1 VSTPESTLA
10 TSQFD
15 IIEGGEHAAT
25 PAEQPIRSR
34 SISTRS
40 IDTSGY
46 DQTELPAQKVLWRAI
61 WGHHRLYQY
70 WRLMVLV
77 FAINVGFFYWASAA
91 QPAVFA
97 SPNLLQTSLNLSIA
111 NFALGILI
119 RQQLVINILF
129 AIATSVPVSW
139 PLAIRRQMGKVYHFG
154 GLHIGGTVAGTIWF
168 IAYLV
173 FAIEQQNSGL
183 SPLSIVT
190 VLTAYSIVLLLLSML
205 AFAYPAWRQKYHDRF
220 EISHRFGGWAV
231 LLLIWLHFFLIT
243 GDLRGPTPYPEAMLK
258 SFGFWALVVITMSIV
273 FPWSRLQY
281 VPIKIE
287 RPSNHVALVSFDYG
301 VTPFAGSSTALS
313 RSPLTEWHSFA
324 NVPAPGQSGF
334 RLTISRAGDWTG
346 ALIDDMPSHIW
357 VRGIPTGGVGNVDQ
371 LFKRV
376 VWIATGSG
384 IGPTLPHLL
393 AKTAP
398 AHLIWSTRDA
408 RATYGDKLVDEILN
422 VEPNA
427 LIWDTN
433 TRGRPDLVQLAYAG
447 VQAFEAEAVIVISN
461 EKLTREVVYGMES
474 RGIPAYGAIWDS

>member
-1 VSTPESTLA
+1 MSTPESPLA
-10 TSQFD
+10 AAQFD
-15 IIEGGEHAAT
+15 VIAGGEH
-25 PAEQPIRSR
+25 PMQQPGESVRRPDDPIR
-34 SISTRS
+34 T
-40 IDTSGY
+40 IDTSSY
-46 DQTELPAQKVLWRAI
+46 DSVSLPAQKVLWRAI

-77 FAINVGFFYWASAA
+77 FAINAAFFFWANTAQLAPLSSAGI
-91 QPAVFA
+91 
-97 SPNLLQTSLNLSIA
+97 LRTSLNLSIA

-119 RQQLVINILF
+119 RQQLVINVLF

-154 GLHIGGTVAGTIWF
+154 GLHIGGTVAGTLWF
-168 IAYLV
+168 IAYLAL
-173 FAIEQQNSGL
+173 AIGQYRNGQAQI
-183 SPLSIVT
+183 SIAT
-190 VLTAYSIVLLLLSML
+190 LLIAYSIILLLLIML
-205 AFAYPAWRQKYHDRF
+205 AFAYPKWRQKYHDRF
-220 EISHRFGGWAV
+220 EISHRFGGWMV
-231 LLLIWLHFFLIT
+231 LMLIWAHFFLIT
-243 GDLRGPTPYPEAMLK
+243 HDLRGAIPYPEAMLK
-258 SFGFWALVVITMSIV
+258 SFGFWALVAITMSII

-281 VPIKIE
+281 VPIRIE
-287 RPSNHVALVSFDYG
+287 RPSNHVALVDFDYG

-324 NVPAPGQSGF
+324 NVPIPGRSGF

-357 VRGIPTGGVGNVDQ
+357 VKGIPTGGVGNVDK

-393 AKTAP
+393 AQTAP

-408 RATYGDKLVDEILN
+408 RATYGEALVDEILA

-427 LIWDTN
+427 MIWDTN

-447 VQAFEAEAVIVISN
+447 VQAFDAEAVIVISN